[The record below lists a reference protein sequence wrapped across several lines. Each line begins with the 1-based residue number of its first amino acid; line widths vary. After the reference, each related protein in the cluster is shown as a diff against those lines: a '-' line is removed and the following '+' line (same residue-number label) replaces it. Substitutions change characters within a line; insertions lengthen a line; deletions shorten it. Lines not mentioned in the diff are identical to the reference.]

1 LELISTSDFR
11 VTPRRPQALFDW
23 ISQTDPLDLAKD
35 ANEEYAKLLS
45 GFTKPTWTGTYAYRT
60 IVDSAALLK
69 VAPGH
74 RLVST
79 PVIYLG
85 KDKHIVSF
93 PISRGQFINVLG
105 FVTVPEG
112 EGAKLEGPSVKDV
125 SRDEMTENYIS
136 TWEPEIRQ
144 LMSCVERPSR
154 WAIHHVRNLPR
165 YVSGRTALLGD
176 AAHGMTTHLGAG
188 AAQAIEDAFILG
200 RLLAHEETNK
210 GNVQTAL
217 KIYEEMR
224 LPIANGMVERSWNTG
239 LLYEFIVAPGGGSW
253 SGVEPTSSAGLR
265 LIANAIDDAWS
276 WQSKEPPQVDWLR
289 AEEELL
295 GRIRSQASFGGGG
308 VVTDI

>member
-1 LELISTSDFR
+1 M
-11 VTPRRPQALFDW
+11 
-23 ISQTDPLDLAKD
+23 
-35 ANEEYAKLLS
+35 
-45 GFTKPTWTGTYAYRT
+45 
-60 IVDSAALLK
+60 
-69 VAPGH
+69 
-74 RLVST
+74 
-79 PVIYLG
+79 
-85 KDKHIVSF
+85 
-93 PISRGQFINVLG
+93 
-105 FVTVPEG
+105 TVPEG

-144 LMSCVERPSR
+144 LMSCVERSSR